1 MEFFVLGVAVAV
13 LYGLLTVADSIKSV
27 AKQMKRQN
35 LLHEAEL
42 RSKGVEIG
50 ATGEDSAKE

>member
-50 ATGEDSAKE
+50 AAGEDSAQE